1 MQAADEVRETQ
12 RVKVW
17 DPWIRLVHWLLVLLV
32 PFSWWTGKQGN
43 WDLHF
48 LSGYAILSLL
58 VFRLAWGLVGSET
71 ARFGRFLRSPLE
83 GLRHLRHLGRRAP
96 DTQVG
101 HNAAGGWMVLVML
114 GLLLAQ
120 ASTGLFADDLIL
132 TRGPLAR
139 SVDPVVSDAA
149 TSVHLRVIWAIIGTG
164 ALHLLA
170 IAAYAALPRHD
181 LVRPMVTGTKRLPA
195 GAAAPRMGN
204 PALALLLLAA
214 AAGAVWWVVSLG
226 G

>member
-1 MQAADEVRETQ
+1 MDQQEATRPGV

-17 DPWIRLVHWLLVLLV
+17 DPWIRLVHWGLVVLV
-32 PFSWWTGKQGN
+32 PLSWWSGTYAR
-43 WDLHF
+43 WDIHF

-71 ARFGRFLRSPLE
+71 ARFRHFLRSPLA
-83 GLRHLRHLGRRAP
+83 GLRHLRHFGRRVP
-96 DTQVG
+96 DAQIG

-139 SVDPVVSDAA
+139 SVDPAVSDAA
-149 TSVHLRVIWAIIGTG
+149 TAVHLRVVWAIVAAV

-170 IAAYAALPRHD
+170 IAVYAAVPRHD
-181 LVRPMVTGTKRLPA
+181 LVRPMVTGAKRLPA
-195 GAAAPRMGN
+195 GAVAPRMAH
-204 PALALLLLAA
+204 PALALALLAGA
-214 AAGAVWWVVSLG
+214 ALLVWGVVRLG